1 MTRARLWIASEL
13 YWPDDTSTGYFLTHI
28 AEGLANRF
36 DVNVITGTGTGAR
49 SEIRNG
55 TRIHRLRATR
65 YDKDRLVLRLVNLL
79 TLTIAAL
86 IFALFKLRR
95 GDLVLVVTNPP
106 TLPAALVL
114 AGRARRARLCLLVHD
129 VYPEVLAAAGILRQ
143 SSLAYRL
150 LDGASRILLRRF
162 DRIVVL
168 GRDMRDLIAEKLGGE
183 SGRIIIIPNWGD
195 VDEIVPLLP
204 GKNMLR
210 RELGL
215 DGKFVVQF
223 SGNIGRTHD
232 LDSVLETAY
241 AFRER
246 ADIRFLLAGQGGKLR
261 SATDELARRGLHNVV
276 LLPRQ
281 PRTRLPEMLG
291 CSDLTVIAFVPA
303 MRGLSVPSR
312 MYNIMAAGVPIVAL
326 ADPAS
331 ELAMTVVENHAGWA
345 LRSGSAVALTEL
357 VASLAAD
364 AARVETRA
372 RGANGREAVTRD
384 FTLPIV
390 VEQFAALLDGLAIDE
405 TIDTAAP
412 SELDSARANRSG
424 QR

>member
-1 MTRARLWIASEL
+1 MRRPRLWVASEL

-28 AEGLANRF
+28 AEGLAERF
-36 DVNVITGTGTGAR
+36 DVHVITGAGAAAR
-49 SEIRNG
+49 KEMRNG
-55 TRIHRLRATR
+55 TTIHRLRTTR
-65 YDKDRLVLRLVNLL
+65 YDKDRLALRLVNLL

-86 IFALFKLRR
+86 GFALLNLRR

-106 TLPAALVL
+106 TLPAALALV
-114 AGRARRARLCLLVHD
+114 GRVRRARLCLLVHD
-129 VYPEVLAAAGILRQ
+129 VYPEVLSSVGILRPT
-143 SSLAYRL
+143 SLAYRL
-150 LDGASRILLRRF
+150 LDSASRMLLRRF

-168 GRDMRDLIAEKLGGE
+168 GRDMRDLITGKLGGE
-183 SGRIIIIPNWGD
+183 SGRIVIIPNWGD
-195 VDEIVPLLP
+195 VDEIVPLPP
-204 GKNMLR
+204 GENMLR
-210 RELGL
+210 HELGL
-215 DGKFVVQF
+215 DSKFVVQF

-232 LDSVLETAY
+232 LETVLETAY
-241 AFRER
+241 ALRER
-246 ADIRFLLAGQGGKLR
+246 TNIRFLLAGQGGKLR
-261 SATDELARRGLHNVV
+261 SATDELARQGLHNVA

-281 PRTRLPEMLG
+281 PRTRLAEMLG

-364 AARVETRA
+364 AARLETRE
-372 RGANGREAVTRD
+372 RGAKGRQAVTRD

-390 VEQFAALLDGLAIDE
+390 VEQFAALLDGLAIDI
-405 TIDTAAP
+405 TSDTQP
-412 SELDSARANRSG
+412 RPD
-424 QR
+424 